1 MPTLRR
7 MQREKGRVMNTMSQ
21 ERVKRNQ
28 PHIPIL
34 SSLIFESSA
43 SEKILLKGW
52 ISALYSGLD
61 SSKALFAFFQCSQ
74 VICFLYS

>member
-1 MPTLRR
+1 MRR
-7 MQREKGRVMNTMSQ
+7 IQREKGRVMNTMSQ

-43 SEKILLKGW
+43 SDKLIFYLREKLANAFRKIILKGW
-52 ISALYSGLD
+52 QISALAKD
-61 SSKALFAFFQCSQ
+61 
-74 VICFLYS
+74 